1 MGELKPN
8 LLPTRMS
15 LRTYLTPDFKFVEV
29 RCEHRYCGAEL
40 SARGNVVGVGDG
52 EVDEFDAAGYRGLW
66 DEEETESGDR
76 IWG

>member
-40 SARGNVVGVGDG
+40 SARGGVVGVSNE
-52 EVDEFDAAGYRGLW
+52 EVEGFDAAGYRGLW

>member
-40 SARGNVVGVGDG
+40 SARGIGTTVGDD
-52 EVDEFDAAGYRGLW
+52 EVEEFDAAGYRGLW

>member
-40 SARGNVVGVGDG
+40 SARGIGGRVSDE
-52 EVDEFDAAGYRGLW
+52 EVNEFDAAGYRGLW

>member
-1 MGELKPN
+1 
-8 LLPTRMS
+8 MS

-40 SARGNVVGVGDG
+40 SARGNGVTWGEGEG